1 MRKRHRRIIWSFL
14 FCVILPFAA
23 YSTYLWGVARDQYI
37 ASLSFS
43 VRAESMQSALDFLG
57 GFTSMAG
64 GSSNDVE
71 ILKQFIESQDLVRYM
86 EQTETVSEAFSIGWP
101 EDRIFAYDPDG
112 TLEDLHKYWG
122 RNVRI
127 STDADLMTLTVRSYD
142 AQRSREIALAIFEA
156 SKTLINQLS
165 QEARDDATRFTR
177 EDLERAED
185 RLSNARDELT
195 QFRLRSGIVD
205 PVASLQ
211 AEIGILTSL
220 QAQLAEA
227 LVEKELLSKTS
238 RQQDPR
244 IGEINRK
251 IDALQVQI
259 NLEQQKYAKS
269 GPSGE
274 GSDYARLFSQYER
287 LAAELEFAEQTY
299 RAAIVAHDVALSEAK
314 LNSRYLAMHVQPTLA
329 EKSLFPDRPVQL
341 AVAGLFLILAW
352 SVGLLIYYSI
362 RDRR

>member
-1 MRKRHRRIIWSFL
+1 MRPRHRRIIWSFL
-14 FCVILPFAA
+14 LGVVLPFAA
-23 YSTYLWGVARDQYI
+23 CSAYLWGVARDQYI
-37 ASLSFS
+37 SSLSFS
-43 VRAESMQSALDFLG
+43 VRTENMQSALDVLG
-57 GFTSMAG
+57 GFSSMAG
-64 GSSNDVE
+64 SSSNDVE
-71 ILKQFIESQDLVRYM
+71 ILKQFIESQDLVRHM
-86 EQTETVSEAFSIGWP
+86 EQTESVSEAFSIGWP
-101 EDRIFAYDPDG
+101 EDWVYAYDLNG

-142 AQRSREIALAIFEA
+142 AQRSLEISLAIFEA

-177 EDLERAED
+177 EDLQRAEE
-185 RLSNARDELT
+185 RLSNAREELT

-205 PVASLQ
+205 PMAFLQ
-211 AEIGILTSL
+211 AKIGILTNL

-238 RQQDPR
+238 LQEDPR
-244 IGEINRK
+244 ISGINRK
-251 IDALQVQI
+251 IDALQVQVR
-259 NLEQQKYAKS
+259 LEEQKFAKS

-314 LNSRYLAMHVQPTLA
+314 LNARYLAMHVQPTLA

-341 AVAGLFLILAW
+341 SVAGLFLILAW